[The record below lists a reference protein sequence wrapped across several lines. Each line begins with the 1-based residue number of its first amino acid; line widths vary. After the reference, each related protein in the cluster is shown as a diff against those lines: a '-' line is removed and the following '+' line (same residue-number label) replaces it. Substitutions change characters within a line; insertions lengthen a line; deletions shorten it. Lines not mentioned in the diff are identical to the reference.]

1 MRNQDQFFEECINE
15 QRRSFLKY
23 TSAGFAGSYLILNSA
38 YGITSLAAKIPELSV
53 LDFGAKGDGL
63 NDDSFAFQ
71 QACDVAAKFGGA
83 RVHLPDPDKYYRLLF
98 PVYLS
103 DNTEVF
109 GQGENTRII
118 FEDPLFVKGRG
129 GFVIGSSQE
138 ANREYARKRY
148 LNKQNVSTINPD
160 FKNPEQRQYLRDNP
174 RFLQAEN
181 SIIHDLYIEAKF
193 TRENINNWG
202 GYGINF
208 VNARNC
214 HAYNVWGRGWT
225 QLIGMGS
232 DVPPE
237 TPSNH
242 NCSARNLHV
251 ISPDLKRT
259 YYSIG
264 FIANSTSCVI
274 ENAQQHS
281 PMTAGSLNGSG
292 IATNLCE
299 DCIIKNIK
307 IPDLGKTVT
316 SEGVLINNSSG
327 CLVENIL
334 IGNAR
339 TAVSVFYNDAKTL
352 NPVKPNYF
360 SNIKGVNCEVVL
372 AVYSKFN
379 VIRYVSSVNSTHNIL
394 LKNSNATNNYI
405 YSPPESVTAS
415 KNLSQRFLSVHK
427 FITSQLR

>member
-1 MRNQDQFFEECINE
+1 MRNHDKFFKECINE

-23 TSAGFAGSYLILNSA
+23 SSVRFACSYLILNNA
-38 YGITSLAAKIPELSV
+38 YGITSVAAKIHELSV
-53 LDFGAKGDGL
+53 LDYGAKGDGV

-71 QACDVAAKFGGA
+71 RACDVAAKLGGA
-83 RVHLPDPDKYYRLLF
+83 RIHLPDPDNYYRLLF

-109 GQGENTRII
+109 GQGESTRVI

-138 ANREYARKRY
+138 ANREYARQRY
-148 LNKQNVSTINPD
+148 LHKQNVTTINPD

-174 RFLQAEN
+174 KFLQAEN
-181 SIIHDLYIEAKF
+181 SVIHDLYIEAKF
-193 TRENINNWG
+193 TQQYINNWG
-202 GYGINF
+202 GYGVNF

-214 HAYNVWGRGWT
+214 HAYNIWGRGWT

-259 YYSIG
+259 YYAIG
-264 FIANSTSCVI
+264 FIANSTSCAI
-274 ENAQQHS
+274 ENAQQYS
-281 PMTAGSLNGSG
+281 PMTSGSLNGSG

-299 DCIIKNIK
+299 DCVIKNIR
-307 IPDLGKTVT
+307 ILDLGKTVT
-316 SEGVLINNSSG
+316 SEGILINNSSG
-327 CLVENIL
+327 CRVENIL

-339 TAVSVFYNDAKTL
+339 TAVSVFYNDANTL
-352 NPVKPNYF
+352 NPEKPNYF
-360 SNIKGVNCEVVL
+360 NNIEGVNCDVVL

-379 VIRYVSSVNSTHNIL
+379 IIRSVSGVNSKFNIL
-394 LKNSNATNNYI
+394 LKNSNATNNHI
-405 YSPPESVTAS
+405 YSSPDGVTAS
-415 KNLSQRFLSVHK
+415 KNLSQHLLSVHK
-427 FITSQLR
+427 FIESQLR

>member
-1 MRNQDQFFEECINE
+1 MCNQDQFLKESINE

-23 TSAGFAGSYLILNSA
+23 SSVGFASSYLFLNSA
-38 YGITSLAAKIPELSV
+38 YGINSVPARIPDLNM
-53 LDFGAKGDGL
+53 LDFGAKGDGV

-71 QACDVAAKFGGA
+71 RACDVAAKLGGA
-83 RVHLPDPDKYYRLLF
+83 RIHLPDPDKYYRLLF

-109 GQGENTRII
+109 GQGESTKIL

-129 GFVIGSSQE
+129 GFVIGSSKE
-138 ANREYARKRY
+138 ANREYAKQRY
-148 LNKQNVSTINPD
+148 LHKQNMTTINPN

-174 RFLQAEN
+174 KFLQAEN
-181 SIIHDLYIEAKF
+181 SVIHDLYIESQF
-193 TRENINNWG
+193 TQQNINDWG

-214 HAYNVWGRGWT
+214 HTYNIWGRGWT

-264 FIANSTSCVI
+264 FIANSTNCVI
-274 ENAQQHS
+274 ESAQQHS
-281 PMTAGSLNGSG
+281 PMTPGSLNGSG
-292 IATNLCE
+292 VATNLCE
-299 DCIIKNIK
+299 DCIIKNIQ

-327 CLVENIL
+327 CSVENIL

-339 TAVSVFYNDAKTL
+339 TAVSVFYSDAKTL
-352 NPVKPNYF
+352 NPEKPNYF
-360 SNIKGVNCEVVL
+360 SNIKGINCEVVL

-379 VIRYVSSVNSTHNIL
+379 VIRSVSGVNSMFNIL
-394 LKNSNATNNYI
+394 LKNANATNNSI
-405 YSPPESVTAS
+405 YSSPEDVAAS
-415 KNLSQRFLSVHK
+415 KNLSQHFLSVHK